1 MLCQSEDEGFV
12 TLVIAPDP
20 KAVVCGMLAVA
31 AAVSSDVLVLS
42 ADNFSAT
49 VDAPGA
55 KVLVEFY
62 APWCGHCKKL
72 APEYEEAADLVAAQA
87 IQDPTVVARLAKVDA
102 DEHTALAD
110 AHGVINYPT
119 LKWFHRGRGTE
130 YSGGRT
136 AAQIAEWVARRGG
149 EPLKPLPDEA
159 AIAAFVLSS
168 PVAAVAYLPAAIE
181 AFTPKVVEALAA
193 LAEST
198 PDVPMGRAHHADV
211 PRLVLSRAFDEPNV
225 TYAGALTDLPAM
237 RRFIAAE
244 SLPMVIALT
253 AATQQQIFSATHS
266 LQAAAARTY
275 IRTCEH
281 ARVAGGPCAS
291 VYK

>member
-1 MLCQSEDEGFV
+1 MLV
-12 TLVIAPDP
+12 A
-20 KAVVCGMLAVA
+20 AA

-102 DEHTALAD
+102 DEQTALAD

-149 EPLKPLPDEA
+149 EPLKPLPDDA

-181 AFTPKVVEALAA
+181 AFTPKVIEALAA

-225 TYAGALTDLPAM
+225 TYAGALTDLSAM

-244 SLPMVIALT
+244 SLPMVMQLT

-266 LQAAAARTY
+266 LQAAVARTCIRACTGGRWPLRVRTY
-275 IRTCEH
+275 IRTCT
-281 ARVAGGPCAS
+281 GGRRPLRIC
-291 VYK
+291 K